1 MRQSIRA
8 TAFALIAAT
17 IVASVTM
24 SADAGAVPA
33 ATDDLAVP
41 DGPITATVDASLGGA
56 RGEVTVSLRLA
67 DAPLAKAVG
76 FGAKQHGSNLSRAAQ
91 RRYVAD
97 LRAKQADLMRSV
109 AALGGVERASL
120 QKSLNAVVVS
130 IDATRLERLAALPQ
144 ITEIRPV
151 LDAQLDLSET
161 VPLIGATALHT
172 RTPSVTGAGVR
183 VAVLDSGVDYTHT
196 RFGGPGTLAA
206 YQAAYGTSVTD
217 PRTTT
222 TDGLFPTSKV
232 VGGFDFVGE
241 AWPNGPLAPDPDPID
256 CGPSAIAPP
265 CAGGHGTHVSS
276 IIAGNNGVAP
286 GASLYVAKVC
296 SSVSTAC
303 SGVALLQGMEFALD
317 PNGDGDIADAVDVV
331 NMSLGSPYGQ
341 QEDDLSGASAN
352 AVALGVVVV
361 ASAGN
366 SGDLPYITGSPAST
380 PGVISVAQTQVP
392 SAIAYALRVVS
403 PAAIAGL
410 YKNTNT
416 VDWAPITTG
425 FNGTLEYGATAAERI
440 GCTPYPAG
448 FFSGVV
454 AFIDRGTCAIS
465 VKVDNAADA
474 GATGVVIVNNVAGAA
489 PSFSFGGP
497 ATFTPAQTIII
508 GLEIGNLIKP
518 QLAVG
523 PVDVSVSA
531 ADATSLR
538 ASMVSTSSRG
548 PSHSG
553 VNIKPDIG
561 APGAS
566 VSAEAGS
573 GTGET
578 AFGGTSGAAP
588 MVTGSA
594 ALTLQAH
601 PGRTPSEVKSV
612 LMNTA
617 DTNIMIN
624 PFTRP
629 GVLAEITRIGGG
641 EVRVDRA
648 VDSNTAV
655 WDSETGAGSLAYG
668 YVATTQNKTLSRNL
682 VVRNYGSSA
691 RTYSISPSFRYA
703 NDTASGAVTV
713 VAPASVTVPA
723 NGSATVKVQL
733 KVDAQKLNDWVLDGG
748 PNGGNGALLAT
759 NEVDGYVTLSGG
771 GDQVHAAW
779 QVLAHRAANVQPSTT
794 SVVLSGGS
802 GSLSLSNATSSG
814 QVGTT
819 EVFAQTGTSGRLPK
833 NLLPGP
839 GDNFAVIDLKAV
851 GVRLASPTALQFGVT
866 TFGARSHPSFP
877 AQFRMLIDN
886 NLDGANDFI
895 VFNGDLGATTTGT
908 SDGRNAVFVQRV
920 GTTTAQAFFFTDVD
934 MNSANAILT
943 VPLAAVGLTAGTQFT
958 FTALALDNYFTG
970 VATDAIGPMT
980 FTAGTPRFAASAA
993 TVSVPAGGSAVLGIT
1008 EVAGGA
1014 TASPSQTGL
1023 LLLQRD
1029 AIENE
1034 ESDQILVS

>member
-1 MRQSIRA
+1 M
-8 TAFALIAAT
+8 
-17 IVASVTM
+17 
-24 SADAGAVPA
+24 
-33 ATDDLAVP
+33 
-41 DGPITATVDASLGGA
+41 
-56 RGEVTVSLRLA
+56 
-67 DAPLAKAVG
+67 
-76 FGAKQHGSNLSRAAQ
+76 
-91 RRYVAD
+91 
-97 LRAKQADLMRSV
+97 
-109 AALGGVERASL
+109 
-120 QKSLNAVVVS
+120 
-130 IDATRLERLAALPQ
+130 
-144 ITEIRPV
+144 
-151 LDAQLDLSET
+151 
-161 VPLIGATALHT
+161 
-172 RTPSVTGAGVR
+172 
-183 VAVLDSGVDYTHT
+183 
-196 RFGGPGTLAA
+196 
-206 YQAAYGTSVTD
+206 
-217 PRTTT
+217 
-222 TDGLFPTSKV
+222 
-232 VGGFDFVGE
+232 
-241 AWPNGPLAPDPDPID
+241 
-256 CGPSAIAPP
+256 
-265 CAGGHGTHVSS
+265 
-276 IIAGNNGVAP
+276 
-286 GASLYVAKVC
+286 
-296 SSVSTAC
+296 
-303 SGVALLQGMEFALD
+303 
-317 PNGDGDIADAVDVV
+317 
-331 NMSLGSPYGQ
+331 
-341 QEDDLSGASAN
+341 
-352 AVALGVVVV
+352 